1 LPKFVFCYNEVMRWI
16 RKVIGLPICTYSNL
30 VMVFI

>member
-1 LPKFVFCYNEVMRWI
+1 MRWI